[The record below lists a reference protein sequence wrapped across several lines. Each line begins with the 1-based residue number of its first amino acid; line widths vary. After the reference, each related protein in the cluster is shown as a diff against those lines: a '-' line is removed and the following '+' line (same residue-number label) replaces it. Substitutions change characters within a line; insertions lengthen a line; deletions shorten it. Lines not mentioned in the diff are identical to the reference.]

1 MDLPDKVIFPVG
13 KDRPKTSWLKL
24 GFQKL
29 GVRMEI
35 SSKWV
40 KKLNPPSN
48 PRGLIVY
55 PIEFV
60 FGEKR
65 KLILFDIN
73 TIPDRHV
80 NRLMGKGRMYFKIH
94 VRRSDVR
101 KWGIIPAPN
110 SASRLDLLDG
120 LEHFREQKNKKKYQ
134 RDFFFVGWHDDDG
147 MRMET
152 VRRIRKM
159 KIREYTG
166 LLPFKHHTRVP
177 TNLLP
182 PGGERMGYLDHLF
195 YQVYSKLNLALPGGS
210 HLPYVSFRHV
220 ELWGMGCVVISKRP
234 DCVLVGDPDPGSIM
248 VIYDFCNLEKVVKYY
263 LENDEEREEIGR
275 KGKEYYDE
283 WLQPE
288 KHAVYMIN
296 KVKERIFR

>member
-1 MDLPDKVIFPVG
+1 MDLPNKVIFPVG

-24 GFQKL
+24 GMRRL
-29 GVRMEI
+29 GVRIEI
-35 SSKWV
+35 SRKWV
-40 KKLNPPSN
+40 DKYRPPSN

-65 KLILFDIN
+65 KLVMFDIN
-73 TIPDRHV
+73 TIPDRNV
-80 NRLMGKGRMYFKIH
+80 NRLMGDGNMYFKIH
-94 VRRSDVR
+94 VRRSDVKR
-101 KWGIIPAPN
+101 WGIIPAPN
-110 SASRLDLLDG
+110 SASRLEFLDQ
-120 LEHFREQKNKKKYQ
+120 LEYCCEQKNTRNYK
-134 RDFFFVGWHDDDG
+134 RDFFFVGWHDDNG
-147 MRMET
+147 MRMDT
-152 VRRIRKM
+152 VKRIRKM
-159 KIREYTG
+159 GIREYTG

-177 TNLLP
+177 IPLLP
-182 PGGERMGYLDHLF
+182 PGGERMKYWDHLF
-195 YQVYSKLNLALPGGS
+195 HQVYSKLNLALPGGR

-234 DCVLVGDPDPGSIM
+234 DCVLVGDPDPSSIM
-248 VIYDFCNLEKVVKYY
+248 IIYDFCNLEKMVRYY
-263 LENDEEREEIGR
+263 LDHDEEREEIGR
-275 KGKEYYDE
+275 RGKEYYDE